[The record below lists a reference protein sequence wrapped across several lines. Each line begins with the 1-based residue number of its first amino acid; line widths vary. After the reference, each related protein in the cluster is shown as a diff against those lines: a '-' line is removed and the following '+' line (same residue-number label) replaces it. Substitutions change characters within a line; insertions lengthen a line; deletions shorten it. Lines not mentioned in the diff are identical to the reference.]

1 MEIKKKSIGI
11 FLFSALIFTIL
22 GGCNVENNKEEE
34 IINKAKEETIKYFKE
49 KENVDVTITKHKF
62 APNDFQTIFISGY
75 VTDDKNK
82 EFSVAVEYANTY
94 HISTIS
100 TTKNFELKHD

>member
-1 MEIKKKSIGI
+1 MEIKKKNIGI

-22 GGCNVENNKEEE
+22 VGCNVENNKEEE
-34 IINKAKEETIKYFKE
+34 IITKAKEETIKYFKE

-62 APNDFQTIFISGY
+62 TPNDLQTIFISGY

-82 EFSVAVEYANTY
+82 EFSVAVEYANNY
-94 HISTIS
+94 YISTIS